1 MTMIIRFVYYSSFSK
16 FESILTWFFLPFIS
30 ILTRNTL
37 VATNTYVVR
46 TPITI
51 IKSLLTINF
60 LQVFHELICTM
71 QYIRQISDRNA
82 AFTRSGQ
89 SVTSSNPRANIR
101 TVDPGQRI
109 VTTNSC
115 SKYNVQTRVK
125 AVLFFINGTV
135 NARTKKFLC
144 ILTMNKKTGSQYC
157 WFIYIRGNQFS
168 RIK

>member
-1 MTMIIRFVYYSSFSK
+1 MG
-16 FESILTWFFLPFIS
+16 LPLIS
-30 ILTRNTL
+30 IWIRNTL
-37 VATNTYVVR
+37 VATNTQVVR
-46 TPITI
+46 RPITI

-71 QYIRQISDRNA
+71 QQTRHINDRKA

-89 SVTSSNPRANIR
+89 SVTSSNPKASIS

-109 VTTNSC
+109 VTTKSC

-135 NARTKKFLC
+135 NAKTKKYNYEQEFYLVFI
-144 ILTMNKKTGSQYC
+144 ILISLISM
-157 WFIYIRGNQFS
+157 GNNFS
-168 RIK
+168 MIQ